1 MNKSPLATVI
11 CHRTKPL
18 MAKLGS
24 QCPKQKS
31 SVDFGDSE
39 RTLEGGGGQGG
50 SRDVEWDRLPQYHQ
64 SAMVSPILIKVGVP
78 YTAEASHVYSGAPL
92 DTLTFW
98 PSSPGP
104 SIH

>member
-50 SRDVEWDRLPQYHQ
+50 SRDVEWDRLPQYTK
-64 SAMVSPILIKVGVP
+64 VLWSPLFSSKSGSPTQLRLHMYTQVP
-78 YTAEASHVYSGAPL
+78 LWSL
-92 DTLTFW
+92 
-98 PSSPGP
+98 
-104 SIH
+104 